1 MKKKALLSSILTIAL
16 CLSLIAGSTFALFT
30 DSTEFNIAITSGD
43 IEIKA
48 SAAINALYSAKGAD
62 VADDKYLVDEF
73 GHTYTHELQT
83 NGYFLN
89 GGTATVTN
97 GNLEVVRLTPGDRVD
112 VDIVVENNSNVAF
125 VYRYKL
131 EAVDS
136 NLATG
141 MVFTV
146 DGESYEAVKTWTSE
160 WYNAIYA
167 PDGTPEPVP
176 TKTVSLELP
185 VYAGNEYQSEVA
197 ENKIETVEYK
207 ITVEA
212 VQANAVTD
220 NESAFTFYPTQ
231 SAIQTAVENGAVIDL
246 EGTTFTSEE
255 GFVLYEDATTLTNG
269 TITSNY
275 TGGVAILSNNAMTD
289 ASGVHNSDLTLGE
302 GAVVEVSASSSYGYC
317 VFLFEGD
324 SHKLTLDADAKLV
337 ADASQGAC
345 IYVAFTSVDLYLE
358 SLASIEFNNGSNC
371 FQVVANGHL
380 TIHVANDA
388 MKTELENLLNS
399 STFCVVDSASSVTV
413 VVG

>member
-16 CLSLIAGSTFALFT
+16 CLSIIAGSTYALFT
-30 DSTEFNIAITSGD
+30 DSTDFNIAITSGD

-62 VADDKYLVDEF
+62 AADDKYLVDEF

-83 NGYFLN
+83 NGYFSN
-89 GGTATVTN
+89 GGTATVTD

-112 VDIVVENNSNVAF
+112 VDIVVENTSNVAF

-131 EAVDS
+131 EAVTS

-146 DGESYEAVKTWTSE
+146 DGESYEAVKTWTSA
-160 WYNAIYA
+160 WYDAIYA
-167 PDGTPEPVP
+167 PDGTPEAVP
-176 TKTVSLELP
+176 TKTISLELP

-220 NESAFTFYPTQ
+220 NESAFTFFPTQ
-231 SAIQTAVENGAVIDL
+231 SALQTAFENGAVIDL
-246 EGTTFTSEE
+246 EETTFVSAE
-255 GFVLYEDATTLTNG
+255 GFVLHNDATTLTNG
-269 TITSNY
+269 TITSDH
-275 TGGVAILSNNAMTD
+275 TGGVAILSNNALTD
-289 ASGVHNSDLTLGE
+289 AEGVHTADLTLAE
-302 GAVVEVSASSSYGYC
+302 GAVVEVSANSAYGYC
-317 VFLFEGD
+317 VFFFEGD
-324 SHKLTLDADAKLV
+324 NNKLTLDADAKLV
-337 ADASQGAC
+337 ANSSTGAC
-345 IYVAFTSVDLYLE
+345 VYVSLTSVDLYLE
-358 SLASIEFNNGSNC
+358 SLSSLEFNNGSNC
-371 FQVVANGHL
+371 FQVLGNGHL
-380 TIHVANDA
+380 TIHVTNDT
-388 MKTELENLLNS
+388 MKAELENLIAS
-399 STFCVVDSASSVTV
+399 STFCVVDSTSTVTV